1 MRYLEIPKLPED
13 PTDMNQY
20 YEDAVRKLNRPCSVK
35 SENEDIYYG
44 AELDCLLPNTE
55 NTIVRTELP
64 EARDYLRRSREL
76 GEILDESDGDEGQI
90 SAFVRG
96 SAAGLLLVEEVHAR
110 NLMKQQILTAV
121 AMTKI
126 MRDEMIIPEY
136 PSQPIDKSEYANRA
150 IDVVNDGLDIVGQQA
165 REMINKWAHNYEPE
179 NRLAFHMG
187 VGASALLGYKAHQ
200 EAYHA
205 QEVRKL
211 EGQILAVTSGY
222 VDWDKELQK
231 LNNSSSRS

>member
-1 MRYLEIPKLPED
+1 MHYLEIPELPESV
-13 PTDMNQY
+13 TDMNQY
-20 YEDAVRKLNRPCSVK
+20 YEDAVRKLKRPCSVK
-35 SENEDIYYG
+35 SENGDIYYG
-44 AELDCLLPNTE
+44 AKLDYLLPNTE
-55 NTIVRTELP
+55 NTIVRTKLP
-64 EARDYLRRSREL
+64 EARYYLRRSCEL
-76 GEILDESDGDEGQI
+76 GDILDESGGDEGQV

-110 NLMKQQILTAV
+110 KLMEHQILTAT
-121 AMTKI
+121 AMAKI

-136 PSQPIDKSEYANRA
+136 PSQPIDKNEYASRA
-150 IDVVNDGLDIVGQQA
+150 IDVVNDGLDIVGGQA
-165 REMINKWAHNYEPE
+165 DMMIDKWARDYESE

-211 EGQILAVTSGY
+211 EGQIFAIDSGY
-222 VDWDKELQK
+222 VDFDDELRK
-231 LNNSSSRS
+231 LNNSSRRS